1 MIATIFKISLLSVLR
16 DHVAL
21 VLTFVLPLA
30 FFSVFAAVFA
40 PMDTAST
47 RAVQTIVVAASG
59 SSFASRLADRIAA
72 QRSLTVERLEPEA
85 AALALAEVRAGRV
98 GVVLILPIGLQPAI
112 PGMASGS
119 GEVVLHADHS
129 NPLAAEVVRGLVQS
143 SAAELLAESYFGVE
157 TGEAYDPVPVQVI
170 DTVGAGGKR
179 PSISFFAAGLGV
191 MFLMFAVT
199 GRSAIL
205 LEERE
210 NGLLGRLMAA
220 RVGMTRLLL
229 GRWLFLVVLGAT
241 QVLVMFVWAAM
252 VFGLDLFTP
261 SHFAGFAVTTIAAA
275 AAAAAFGLI
284 LSAACRTRTQL
295 NGVSVV
301 VILTLSVIGG
311 NMFPSFLMP
320 EGMQALGR
328 WTFNAWALEAYRKVF
343 WYDRPLNELLP
354 QIAALLAATLFFLGL
369 ARWIARGWERVGG
382 QRA

>member
-1 MIATIFKISLLSVLR
+1 MIGTVFKISLLSVLR
-16 DHVAL
+16 DRVAL
-21 VLTFVLPLA
+21 VLTFVLPLV

-47 RAVQTIVVAASG
+47 RSVRTIVVADSN
-59 SSFASRLADRIAA
+59 SSFASRLADRMTA
-72 QRSLTVERLEPEA
+72 QPSLAVERREPEVRA
-85 AALALAEVRAGRV
+85 AALADVRAGRV
-98 GVVLILPIGLQPAI
+98 AVVLILPTGLQPAL
-112 PGMASGS
+112 PGAAPGS
-119 GEVVLHADHS
+119 GEVELHADRS
-129 NPLAAEVVRGLVQS
+129 NPLAAELVRGLVLS
-143 SAAELLAESYFGVE
+143 SAAELLAESHYGAE
-157 TGEAYDPVPVQVI
+157 TGGVFDPVSVRVI
-170 DTVGAGGKR
+170 DAVGAGGKR

-210 NGLLGRLMAA
+210 NGVLGRLMAA

-229 GRWLFLVVLGAT
+229 GRWLFLAVLGAT
-241 QVLVMFVWAAM
+241 QVLVMFIWAAL

-261 SHFAGFAVTTIAAA
+261 THFAGFALTTIAVA

-295 NGVSVV
+295 NGVAVV

-320 EGMQALGR
+320 EGMRALGS

-343 WYDRPLNELLP
+343 WYDRPLHELLP
-354 QIAALLAATLFFLGL
+354 QIAALFVATLVFLGL

-382 QRA
+382 SRA